1 MVPVLTRPFV
11 LLWAGAEGGLKAGR
25 SERWVKREN
34 KEVINMHPRVKRK
47 LKAEQKQKI
56 TKCKLAVFK
65 AGLCQ

>member
-1 MVPVLTRPFV
+1 M
-11 LLWAGAEGGLKAGR
+11 KAGR

-34 KEVINMHPRVKRK
+34 EEVINMHPRVKRK